1 MKIIKTLQQC
11 QQEYKSSFSWYN
23 IVADMLAKVITDE
36 ERVQQR
42 ETINILKSLSSDN
55 IKRVNNEK
63 IYEQRNKSIEKSS
76 RLHRKNN
83 LNTIIK
89 EKKIRY
95 VPYSQLR
102 PKDNYLTDRKEDH
115 PSLLR
120 PTRDT
125 EFEVTGKKNY
135 FKIKQLNV
143 DVYFFFYNF
152 RIS

>member
-23 IVADMLAKVITDE
+23 IVADMLAKVIADE

-55 IKRVNNEK
+55 IKRINNEK
-63 IYEQRNKSIEKSS
+63 IYEQRNKSIEKPSHQTT
-76 RLHRKNN
+76 HRKNN

-102 PKDNYLTDRKEDH
+102 PKENCLTDRKEDH

-135 FKIKQLNV
+135 
-143 DVYFFFYNF
+143 
-152 RIS
+152 